1 MSTATQST
9 AAPAASEAATSPLA
23 AAIAQTDHRA
33 NIEERAANFL
43 GVSKE
48 NVCDLLRNCWKT
60 SEGKPPLTK
69 QEMFSGLSMI
79 ARYQLDPIA
88 REVYVTRDNKGR
100 LMTIIGI
107 DGIIKVLDR
116 TDHFDG
122 FTQDYEF
129 NEKTGEMEWC
139 ETRIHS
145 KKRTHPTTYRA
156 YAKEYAKLGGFMA
169 KQIPWHMLR
178 LFSLRH
184 ATRMFTPLGGV
195 VTEEEA
201 QWMSQASDP
210 GEAAP
215 PSSLDD
221 LADRLTQPAKQQ
233 TEPVDNHC
241 AEPEPKE
248 TPQTD
253 ASQAADRAS
262 GHRRAST
269 WTDAELSMIHDC
281 DTMLSSVAL
290 DGDVP
295 AQYEAIEK
303 SCLDAM
309 AKCDASDALVA
320 RVTEMIAERR
330 AKVMGPTRGR
340 KTTKG
345 A

>member
-1 MSTATQST
+1 MNTAATQPT
-9 AAPAASEAATSPLA
+9 ETHVAATQRTGPLEL
-23 AAIAQTDHRA
+23 AIAQTDHRA
-33 NIEERAANFL
+33 NIEERAASFL

-122 FTQDYEF
+122 FEQEYMFGES
-129 NEKTGEMEWC
+129 GEMEWC
-139 ETRIHS
+139 ETRIYS
-145 KKRTHPTTYRA
+145 KKRKHPTTYRA
-156 YAKEYAKLGGFMA
+156 YWKEYAKLGGFMS

-201 QWMSQASDP
+201 RWMSQA
-210 GEAAP
+210 GEPSGDAP
-215 PSSLDD
+215 PQTLDD
-221 LADRLTQPAKQQ
+221 ITDRLTQPAKQQ
-233 TEPVDNHC
+233 APPIDDHCIEPA
-241 AEPEPKE
+241 AEEPKPEP
-248 TPQTD
+248 
-253 ASQAADRAS
+253 
-262 GHRRAST
+262 
-269 WTDAELSMIHDC
+269 AEEMN
-281 DTMLSSVAL
+281 
-290 DGDVP
+290 
-295 AQYEAIEK
+295 
-303 SCLDAM
+303 DAM
-309 AKCDASDALVA
+309 LESYRGLFADLAAKGECAGLLKDAGKLYVGGSITGPELAKI
-320 RVTEMIAERR
+320 TEMCGARQAEI
-330 AKVMGPTRGR
+330 GNGRGQ
-340 KTTKG
+340 KSNKKE
-345 A
+345 